1 MKGLQSS
8 YWALN
13 AAVAREEFLY
23 LHEEVSICI

>member
-8 YWALN
+8 HWELN

-23 LHEEVSICI
+23 LCKEVGIYI